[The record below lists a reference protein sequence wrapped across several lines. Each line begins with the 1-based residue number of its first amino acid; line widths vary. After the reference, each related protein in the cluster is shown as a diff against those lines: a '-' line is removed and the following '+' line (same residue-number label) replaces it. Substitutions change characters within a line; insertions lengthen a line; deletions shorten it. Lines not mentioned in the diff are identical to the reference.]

1 MNSAL
6 KVKFLPGSAGQ
17 TPNKAGDIIPDC
29 WSGDF
34 NAVMN
39 VTGSHFVHASVTAS
53 QVAHMQ
59 DIFSS
64 L

>member
-1 MNSAL
+1 MH
-6 KVKFLPGSAGQ
+6 
-17 TPNKAGDIIPDC
+17 
-29 WSGDF
+29 F

-39 VTGSHFVHASVTAS
+39 VTGSHFVHASVTVP

-64 L
+64 V